1 MTDQINL
8 AALEPLYAPWE
19 EPNQHRTRA
28 EQPNAPALIQKG
40 RRPSNIAI
48 ANNLRHA
55 LNEWRSSDYVGASDT
70 TRELLTHWFLRDHQ
84 IRNGDQEL
92 IDFHYYFCQRESLE
106 AFIYLI
112 EILKKG
118 TLSEVTA
125 EFAGANADLAA
136 QGITPDEDLWPRY
149 AFRVA
154 TGAGKTKIMS
164 LAIVWSYFHALRESE
179 SPMAKNFLVI
189 APNLTVFERL
199 KQDFGD
205 GRIFDTDPLIPPAW
219 KGDWNLS
226 IVLQDEASGA
236 ATGGTL
242 YLTNIHRLYENRS
255 RPRKETEM
263 YGWVGPY
270 VSRASALDT
279 GEALRKRVTSHN
291 RLMVI
296 NDEAHH
302 LWDPDSA
309 WMEALAFLNNAYI
322 SRNGEGLSAQL
333 DFSATPKDKDGN
345 LFKHIVS
352 DSPLGEAV
360 DAGIVKVP
368 IIGHVGQ
375 LQERADQ
382 NAAYRYD
389 EHLRLG
395 YARWVKSND
404 EWQDSGKKPTLF
416 VMCEDTE
423 AADQITRRLNTDPT
437 FQLLNNKTINLHT
450 NLKGKLKKVKRGGV
464 EFYDFV
470 ENEKEISEED
480 LKQLRKLSRELDA
493 NTSPYRCIV
502 SVLMLREGWDVR
514 NVTTIIP
521 LRPYSAAA
529 NILPEQTLGRGLRRM
544 TPPGQAIETVT
555 VVEHPAFVRL
565 YKDELAQE
573 GVSVTEVGIEHVPRT
588 TVSIFPDLNKDWG
601 NLDIGIPTLTD
612 AYRIVPLMED
622 ISYEEVKNASLGLP
636 KLNLGN
642 PREVV
647 LDFEGRSL
655 ITNEV
660 VERMKINLPLLQDG
674 IGAITFYRE
683 ELEAVCKLRGIHP
696 RVAPLIERY
705 LTEDL
710 FDKKVSLFDSR
721 LVARLG
727 DSDVREYI
735 RFVFVP
741 LLRGKTTL
749 TQERIPAGPPLSLT
763 TWKPFQVTHSENRPT
778 LTAERTL
785 FNLVPCNRN
794 LEVLFANFINSA
806 EDVVAFAKN
815 AGPQALRIDY
825 QGIGNRHAF
834 YTPDFFVRSVC
845 GKMYLVETKGEI
857 EQDVFAKAKAAVA
870 WCSSAKG
877 SGVPWEYLFVPEAIF
892 KQFAG
897 NKIEMLSAACAPE
910 LSRLLQISDTT
921 QPQLPFYQVP
931 VVETETLRTLFINE
945 DDFKNLPDNF
955 QKMIDEAVNLFNFV
969 KDKQSSFAPCF
980 TPLLSLWDQVSK
992 SLVLSLL
999 QREVPIVKSL
1009 QDRYFEPDYFML
1021 SDRDL
1026 SWLRK
1031 NAAALK
1037 KALVYNSFIMP
1048 IGLVS
1053 FCLEYSQMDPPI
1065 VVGGVFETIRNK
1077 FGKFRNTKLF
1087 ERIDHIRAFR
1097 NTYIAHQDEHN
1108 ILTDLEQAKVELKN
1122 WISGLSAMVKVIKK
1136 VKEEES

>member
-19 EPNQHRTRA
+19 EPNQHRARA
-28 EQPNAPALIQKG
+28 DQRDAPAIIQKG

-55 LNEWRSSDYVGASDT
+55 LSDWRDADYVGASDT
-70 TRELLTHWFLRDHQ
+70 TRELLIHWFLRDHQ
-84 IRNGDQEL
+84 ISNNGDTP

-106 AFIYLI
+106 AFIYLH
-112 EILKKG
+112 EVLKKRS
-118 TLSEVTA
+118 LSEFTA

-136 QGITPDEDLWPRY
+136 LGITPEEDLWPRY

-205 GRIFDTDPLIPPAW
+205 GKIFDTDPLIPPAW

-242 YLTNIHRLYENRS
+242 YLTNIHRIYEKRT
-255 RPRKETEM
+255 RGRKEDEM
-263 YGWVGPY
+263 YAWVGPS

-279 GEALRKRVTSHN
+279 GEALRKRITSHN

-309 WMEALAFLNNAYI
+309 WMEALAFLNDAYHA
-322 SRNGEGLSAQL
+322 RNGEGLSAQL

-395 YARWVKSND
+395 YARWVKSNE
-404 EWQDSGKKPTLF
+404 EWLSSGKKPTLF

-437 FQLLNNKTINLHT
+437 FQLLNGKTINLHT
-450 NLKGKLKKVKRGGV
+450 NLKGKLKKVKRGGL
-464 EFYDFV
+464 EFYEFV
-470 ENEKEISEED
+470 ENEKEISDED

-493 NTSPYRCIV
+493 NSSPYRCIV

-565 YKDELAQE
+565 YQDELAQE
-573 GVSVTEVGIEHVPRT
+573 GVSITDYDIEQVPRT
-588 TVSIFPDLNKDWG
+588 TVSIFPDQAKDWG
-601 NLDIGIPTLTD
+601 KLDIGIPTLTD
-612 AYRIVPLMED
+612 AFRIVPLMED
-622 ISYEEVKNASLGLP
+622 ISYEEVKRAAMGLP
-636 KLNLGN
+636 KLSLGN
-642 PREVV
+642 PREVI

-674 IGAITFYRE
+674 VGAITFYRE
-683 ELEAVCKLRGIHP
+683 ELETVCKLRGIHP

-710 FDKKVSLFDSR
+710 FDKKVTLFDSR

-727 DSDVREYI
+727 DADVREYI

-749 TQERIPAGPPLSLT
+749 KQERIPAGPLLSLSS
-763 TWKPFQVTHSENRPT
+763 WKPFQVTHSEHRPT
-778 LTAERTL
+778 LSLERTL

-794 LEVLFANFINSA
+794 LEVLFSNFLNSA
-806 EDVVAFAKN
+806 EDVAAFAKN

-825 QGIGNRHAF
+825 QGIANRHAF
-834 YTPDFFVRSVC
+834 YTPDFFVRSQS
-845 GKMYLVETKGEI
+845 GKMFLVETKGEV
-857 EQDVFAKAKAAVA
+857 EQDVFIKAKAAVA
-870 WCSSAKG
+870 WCKSASE
-877 SGVPWEYLFVPEAIF
+877 SGVNWEYLFVPEDIF
-892 KQFAG
+892 KNFAG
-897 NKIEMLSAACAPE
+897 NKIEMLRDACAPE
-910 LSRLLQISDTT
+910 LSRLIQISDTT

-931 VVETETLRTLFINE
+931 VSETEGLRSLFIKE
-945 DDFKNLPDNF
+945 DDFNNLPENF
-955 QKMIDEAVNLFNFV
+955 KKSIDESVNLFNFI
-969 KDKQSSFAPCF
+969 KEKQGSFSPCF

-992 SLVLSLL
+992 AFVLGLL
-999 QREVPIVKSL
+999 KNEVPIQRYD
-1009 QDRYFEPDYFML
+1009 QDRYFNPDYL
-1021 SDRDL
+1021 LINDRDL
-1026 SWLRK
+1026 TWLKK

-1037 KALVYNSFIMP
+1037 KALVYSSFIMP
-1048 IGLVS
+1048 IGLLS
-1053 FCLEYSQMDPPI
+1053 FCLEYAQMVPPI
-1065 VVGGVFETIRNK
+1065 LVGGVFEAIRDK
-1077 FGKFRNTKLF
+1077 FARFSNTSLF
-1087 ERIDHIRAFR
+1087 SRIDHIRNFR
-1097 NTYIAHQDEHN
+1097 NTYVAHQDEEHV
-1108 ILTDLEQAKVELKN
+1108 LTDVDLVKIELKN
-1122 WISGLSAMVKVIKK
+1122 WISGLSFMHKVI
-1136 VKEEES
+1136 SSL